1 MGMSERTIAGVLEA
15 VRRQALPA
23 DDREFCV
30 ALHDYVRDRVR
41 FGFTAGFE
49 SVTPEQT
56 LALGR
61 GHCNAQADL
70 LCALLRGAG
79 FEASL
84 RFVALDKRILRHAVP
99 APVLFC
105 LPSRLFHAVTQLK
118 LGGLRCNIDSYIF
131 DRSGFRQQR
140 ARLQAAGWERG
151 FGLGRG
157 AVCEWS
163 GRGDAFSQAEPGNL
177 KPDNLEFPSLA
188 EAVGSRAGNNTL
200 LGIHFNQWLA
210 CVPTPL
216 RRASERYLNSRLG
229 PAMT

>member
-1 MGMSERTIAGVLEA
+1 MNGKTIASVLET

-23 DDREFCV
+23 DDREYCV
-30 ALHDYVRDRVR
+30 ALHDYVRDQVR
-41 FGFTAGFE
+41 FGFTTGFE

-56 LALGR
+56 LILGR

-79 FEASL
+79 FEAGL

-105 LPSRLFHAVTQLK
+105 LPSKLFHAVTQVG
-118 LGGLRCNIDSYIF
+118 LGGQKLNIDSYIF

-140 ARLQAAGWERG
+140 ARLRAAGLERG
-151 FGLGRG
+151 FGLGQG
-157 AVCEWS
+157 AVCDWN

-177 KPDNLEFPSLA
+177 APDNPRFATLA
-188 EAVGSRAGNNTL
+188 EAVASRAGNNTL
-200 LGIHFNQWLA
+200 LGVHFNQWLA

-216 RRASERYLNSRLG
+216 RRVSERYLNSRLG

>member
-1 MGMSERTIAGVLEA
+1 MSERTIASVLEA

-49 SVTPEQT
+49 RVTPEQT

-140 ARLQAAGWERG
+140 ARLQAAGGSAASGWDAARSAN
-151 FGLGRG
+151 G
-157 AVCEWS
+157 AAAATRFPRPSPAISSPTTSNSPRWPKPWPAAPATTLCSASISTS
-163 GRGDAFSQAEPGNL
+163 GWP
-177 KPDNLEFPSLA
+177 
-188 EAVGSRAGNNTL
+188 
-200 LGIHFNQWLA
+200 A
-210 CVPTPL
+210 C
-216 RRASERYLNSRLG
+216 RRRCAAPAS
-229 PAMT
+229 AI

>member
-1 MGMSERTIAGVLEA
+1 MSGKTIAGVLET

-23 DDREFCV
+23 DDREYCV
-30 ALHDYVRDRVR
+30 ALHDYVRDQVR
-41 FGFTAGFE
+41 FGFTTGFE

-79 FEASL
+79 FEAGL

-105 LPSRLFHAVTQLK
+105 LPPKLFHAVTQVR
-118 LGGLRCNIDSYIF
+118 LGGQKLNIDSYIF

-140 ARLQAAGWERG
+140 ARLRAAGLERG
-151 FGLGRG
+151 FGLGQG
-157 AVCEWS
+157 AACDWN

-177 KPDNLEFPSLA
+177 APDNPRFSTLA
-188 EAVGSRAGNNTL
+188 EAVASRAGNNTL

-216 RRASERYLNSRLG
+216 RRVSERYLNSRLG